1 MTPRSFDSLK
11 HISGLPDVGPRLL
24 TSLGKYHGSQL
35 TLNTNNYCRKNYF
48 PKTEKRITNRYH

>member
-11 HISGLPDVGPRLL
+11 HISGLPHVGPRLL
-24 TSLGKYHGSQL
+24 ARLGKYHGLEL

-48 PKTEKRITNRYH
+48 TKAEKRITNA

>member
-11 HISGLPDVGPRLL
+11 HISLPREGPRLL
-24 TSLGKYHGSQL
+24 NSLGKYHGLQL

-48 PKTEKRITNRYH
+48 PKAEKRITNRYH